1 MKNQLLSLLVIVTS
15 FCATTANGQTE
26 RFSSSNI
33 DSLLIAYNTHEQIS
47 LPKAYCLDQI
57 VRYYTNEEM
66 YTEATAYN
74 KKYGEI
80 SASLKNIDLINRFD
94 YRQVRLDFQ
103 VSNEI
108 TLDTAACSRTHTYF
122 RANDSKMCSS
132 ISARSAS
139 ISLSSPS

>member
-26 RFSSSNI
+26 SFSSSNI

-57 VRYYTNEEM
+57 VRYYTNEEL

-80 SASLKNIDLINRFD
+80 SASLKSIDLINRYD

-103 VSNEI
+103 VSNK
-108 TLDTAACSRTHTYF
+108 TKLDKADCYRNNTYI
-122 RANDSKMCSS
+122 RANE
-132 ISARSAS
+132 
-139 ISLSSPS
+139 